1 LSLLQ
6 YWYGN
11 QSNVVR
17 WGDAMS
23 DPYKLDC
30 GVRQGGLTSP
40 RLFNLYVNKLIERL
54 SGADVGCSIDGL
66 SINNISYADD
76 MVLLSPSVS
85 GLRRLLKICEEYAEV
100 NGLSYNAKKSEILV
114 FRGRNKES
122 TFKPTFQLCGFPL
135 KQVAEF
141 RYLGHIVD
149 ECLGD
154 DRDIERERRAMS
166 VRGNML
172 ARRFKRC
179 SKQVKLSLFRAYC
192 QNFYTCS
199 LWANYKQR
207 TLRALRVQ
215 YNNVLRVVLGKPRF
229 CSASAMFAEAR
240 IDDFYAIVRKR
251 MASMMK
257 RVVGSTNALLSTL
270 VCKPDSPLWARWNDV
285 HTRANKCV
293 CT

>member
-1 LSLLQ
+1 
-6 YWYGN
+6 
-11 QSNVVR
+11 
-17 WGDAMS
+17 MS

-30 GVRQGGLTSP
+30 GVRPGGLTSP
-40 RLFNLYVNKLIERL
+40 RLFNLYVNQLIERL
-54 SGADVGCSIDGL
+54 SGAGVGCSIDGL

-85 GLRRLLKICEEYAEV
+85 GLRRLLKICEEYAGV
-100 NGLSYNAKKSEILV
+100 NGLSYNAKKSDILV
-114 FRGRNKES
+114 FRRRNKES
-122 TFKPTFQLCGFPL
+122 TFKPTFQLCGSPL

-179 SKQVKLSLFRAYC
+179 SKQ
-192 QNFYTCS
+192 
-199 LWANYKQR
+199 R

-215 YNNVLRVVLGKPRF
+215 YNNVLRVVLGKPCF

-257 RVVGSTNALLSTL
+257 RVMGTTNALLSTL
-270 VCKPDSPLWARWNDV
+270 WQSA
-285 HTRANKCV
+285 
-293 CT
+293 